1 MILILEI
8 LVVLF
13 FFANLAKLMYDYL
26 DEIKDVNYINMLLV
40 VASIAVLILL
50 NYIGMKM
57 G

>member
-13 FFANLAKLMYDYL
+13 FFVNLAKLMYDYL
-26 DEIKDVNYINMLLV
+26 DEIKEINYINMILV

-50 NYIGMKM
+50 NYIGMKLQ
-57 G
+57 